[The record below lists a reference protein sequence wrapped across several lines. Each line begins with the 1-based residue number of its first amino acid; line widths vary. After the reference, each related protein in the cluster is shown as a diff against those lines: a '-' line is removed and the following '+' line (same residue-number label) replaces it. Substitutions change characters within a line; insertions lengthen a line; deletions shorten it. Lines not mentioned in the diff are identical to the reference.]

1 MLVGPPY
8 IAELFLPDFASQ
20 CFAGQ
25 LVWCIHR
32 GLVCAMLARSL
43 LVASLKPIALFA
55 PLGCRKQKEAW
66 RARSG
71 KTSASTALSI
81 SIRKSATTS
90 G

>member
-32 GLVCAMLARSL
+32 GLVCTMLARSL

-55 PLGCRKQKEAW
+55 PLGCRKQKKHGE
-66 RARSG
+66 RDQEN
-71 KTSASTALSI
+71 I
-81 SIRKSATTS
+81 SEYRIIYLH
-90 G
+90 

>member
-25 LVWCIHR
+25 LVWYIHR

-43 LVASLKPIALFA
+43 LVALLKLMALFA

-66 RARSG
+66 RERSG